1 MGKLIV
7 LSLTVAALAAFLG
20 ERLINLRRRTLASR
34 ELFQNHLPNCHS
46 VKGLEYGSED
56 LAVLPNGLAF
66 ISTGLNFPGLP
77 SYSDDPGKI
86 YTLDLSEDSRKKPV
100 ELRMGR
106 GFELDSFNPHGIS
119 VYTDE
124 TENSIYL
131 FVVNHPQQKAQVEI
145 FQFIEEDHSLVY
157 VKTIKH
163 ELLHSV
169 NDIVAVGVESFY
181 ATNDHYF
188 GGGTLNTV
196 EAVLGQPWCNVVYY
210 SPGQVMEVAAGF
222 YKANGIN
229 ISPDKRHVYVAD
241 TFDHNIHVLERQK
254 NNALAPVKVVAVG
267 SLVDNIQVDSE
278 TGDLW
283 IGCHPNGWKLFQT
296 DPKDL
301 PGSEVMRIQNIHS
314 ENPVVTQV
322 YADDGSVLIG
332 SSVASPYKGKLF
344 IGTIYHK
351 ALVCDLEDLRH

>member
-1 MGKLIV
+1 MGKLVV
-7 LSLTVAALAAFLG
+7 LSIAVVALAAFLG
-20 ERLINLRRRTLASR
+20 ERVINLRKMTLASR
-34 ELFQNHLPNCHS
+34 ELVQNPLPNCHQ
-46 VKGLEYGSED
+46 VKSLEYGSED
-56 LAVLPNGLAF
+56 LTILPNGLAF
-66 ISTGLNFPGLP
+66 ISTGLKYPGLP
-77 SYSDDPGKI
+77 SYSDNPGKI
-86 YTLDLSEDSRKKPV
+86 YTLDLSDSRRKPV

-124 TENSIYL
+124 RDDSIYL
-131 FVVNHPQQKAQVEI
+131 FVVNHPRQNAQVEI
-145 FQFIEEDHSLVY
+145 FQFVEEDHLLVH

-188 GGGTLNTV
+188 GGGTLNTL
-196 EAVLGQPWCNVVYY
+196 EALLGQPWCNVVYY
-210 SPGQVMEVAAGF
+210 SPEEVKVVAEGF
-222 YKANGIN
+222 YQANGIN

-241 TFDHNIHVLERQK
+241 TFDHNIHVLERQES
-254 NNALAPVKVVAVG
+254 NGLAPVKVVEVG
-267 SLVDNIQVDSE
+267 CLVDNIEVHPE

-296 DPKDL
+296 DPEDL
-301 PGSEVMRIQNIHS
+301 PGSEVVQIQDILS
-314 ENPVVTQV
+314 ESPVVTQI

-332 SSVASPYKGKLF
+332 SSVAAPYEGKLL
-344 IGTIYHK
+344 IGTVYQK
-351 ALVCDLEDLRH
+351 ALICELADIGQ